1 MAGIVEY
8 DEQKQAINAY
18 PERIISPPQPGDCCA
33 AGMEQVGNVE
43 EDGSWLYVY
52 KRCRVCGYTV
62 RHFLMMSPK
71 ALRKMRGE
79 ILKSLN

>member
-1 MAGIVEY
+1 MASIVEY
-8 DEQKQAINAY
+8 DERKSAINAY
-18 PERIISPPQPGDCCA
+18 PERIVSPPQPNDCCPS
-33 AGMEQVGNVE
+33 GMEQVGDVE
-43 EDGSWLYVY
+43 EDGNWLYVY

-62 RHFLMMSPK
+62 RHFLMMSPR